1 MAALQ
6 VKGLREVQRELRKYD
21 KNLPKVVTEP
31 LREVAE
37 PIAAT
42 VRDKLASRFAGAKT
56 NRVRPVVLSG
66 RLVVRQTAQK
76 KTGKRPDFGR
86 TQMIYAFEPALA
98 EHEPTLVAAV
108 ERAMD
113 RMVES

>member
-42 VRDKLASRFAGAKT
+42 VREKLSSRFAGVKT
-56 NRVRPVVLSG
+56 NRIRPVVLSG
-66 RLVVRQTAQK
+66 RLVVRQTAGK
-76 KTGKRPDFGR
+76 KTGKRADFGR
-86 TQMIYAFEPALA
+86 TQMVFGFQPALA
-98 EHEPTLVAAV
+98 EHEPTLLAAV
-108 ERAMD
+108 ERALD
-113 RMVES
+113 RMVA